1 MRIITLVLLS
11 SALSFAGTWSGTLVD
26 ARCWGYLSHKD
37 TGSYVERDRNLEV
50 RQCSPKAK
58 TKSFAVLTPEGHAL
72 TLDAA
77 GNATASELAEAAH
90 RKAPIKVVV
99 SGELHKK
106 NSIQVSSISAA
117 K

>member
-26 ARCWGYLSHKD
+26 AGCWGYLKHKD
-37 TGSYVERDRNLEV
+37 AASYSERDRNLDA

-58 TKSFAVLTPEGHAL
+58 TKSFAVLTPEGQAL
-72 TLDAA
+72 NLDAA
-77 GNATASELAEAAH
+77 GNAKASALAKEAH

-99 SGELHKK
+99 NGESNKK
-106 NSIQVSSISAA
+106 NSIEVSSISAA